1 MLVHPITDVQ
11 LSANLPHLV
20 HEHRRAPCI
29 SGVRAARFLHVSD
42 CLPQFVVHFLEKSL
56 PPNQPCLPL
65 SHPEFRIQCNDGSG
79 SMRGPG
85 RSREMYH
92 SLLVASPRNNGGR
105 WLGSGQS
112 GVWRNKE
119 NPGADSRAL
128 GVNSVSEITALTR
141 RRVGAYLHQA
151 EALAT
156 NFGKRKGRRKRSRSE
171 HSPRTS
177 LRLRC
182 SEKAGAGFR
191 QEPTPAFDE
200 RGSYLIV
207 GNKCLLLEVT
217 AKT

>member
-1 MLVHPITDVQ
+1 MDFGAVNAV
-11 LSANLPHLV
+11 
-20 HEHRRAPCI
+20 
-29 SGVRAARFLHVSD
+29 
-42 CLPQFVVHFLEKSL
+42 
-56 PPNQPCLPL
+56 PPRPCLFIWRFDSLLLFSVRSGKFNRLNYSSGPRRN
-65 SHPEFRIQCNDGSG
+65 EGSG
-79 SMRGPG
+79 PMKGPG

-92 SLLVASPRNNGGR
+92 SLLVASPHKNVGR
-105 WLGSGQS
+105 RVRRGQS
-112 GVWRNKE
+112 GVRRR
-119 NPGADSRAL
+119 NPGADSRVL

-141 RRVGAYLHQA
+141 RRVAAYLHQA

-156 NFGKRKGRRKRSRSE
+156 NFGKRKGRRKGSRSE

-177 LRLRC
+177 PRLRC

-200 RGSYLIV
+200 RGSYRIV